1 MKGVGKSL
9 AMNGLVGNGLVDDI
23 ANFRIINLDCGNWS
37 ICLFHKLASL
47 VGRSKGFVVEMRVEN
62 TRIFS
67 VEKYFWS
74 VKNYVTIFVKY
85 HRRTFSIFQLRFF
98 KLFYSE

>member
-9 AMNGLVGNGLVDDI
+9 AMNGLVGKLVDDI

-47 VGRSKGFVVEMRVEN
+47 VGRWKGFVVETRVEN

-67 VEKYFWS
+67 VE
-74 VKNYVTIFVKY
+74 IFLVGEKLCY
-85 HRRTFSIFQLRFF
+85 NFCEVSSCSKDVSISAPFF
-98 KLFYSE
+98 